1 MYNLFEASTIHS
13 FCEKIIRKYGVLK
26 SIRNDFQIS
35 SSTDDNTLI
44 ISKILSSYRNTPA
57 LSNVSEYKMI
67 DMIMSFINNVTNKGI
82 EIDENFISKF
92 KLDLHNNDFF
102 N

>member
-13 FCEKIIRKYGVLK
+13 FCEKIMRKYGVLK

-44 ISKILSSYRNTPA
+44 ISKILSSYRNTP
-57 LSNVSEYKMI
+57 LICRSKI
-67 DMIMSFINNVTNKGI
+67 GI
-82 EIDENFISKF
+82 RIIIF
-92 KLDLHNNDFF
+92 KNDFLNWLSEF
-102 N
+102 SN